1 LFVNLKNK
9 NKTKN
14 EIMTQP
20 LLGGLSAVVVGAAI
34 GTGVISDKGLSL
46 DKVKSINVD
55 PSEVL
60 KSAKSLNL
68 PDIKSLKAP
77 IIPSVSLPQT
87 SLFDTKN
94 IKFPDINLPNSPKIN
109 FPNLKLPDVS
119 LPSVPS
125 VPPLPDGM
133 KNLGDGVGNAI
144 GNALGNAGLKL
155 PFSSSE
161 TKKITSVGQG
171 PYRVPMPYID
181 QKIIQA
187 ERERNAQF
195 ETEKKTTAEKEIA
208 TRMQIIRDEEAQKRT
223 KRAEEEAVRLRDE
236 VEEIRV
242 AALAKEKAAAQET
255 ARLKKEAEEA

>member
-1 LFVNLKNK
+1 
-9 NKTKN
+9 
-14 EIMTQP
+14 MMQP
-20 LLGGLSAVVVGAAI
+20 LLGGLSAIVVGAAI
-34 GTGVISDKGLSL
+34 GTGIISDKGLSL
-46 DKVKSINVD
+46 DKVKNINVD

-77 IIPSVSLPQT
+77 VIPPVSLPK
-87 SLFDTKN
+87 SPLFDTEN
-94 IKFPDINLPNSPKIN
+94 IKLPDINLPNSPKIN
-109 FPNLKLPDVS
+109 FPNVKLPDVS
-119 LPSVPS
+119 LP
-125 VPPLPDGM
+125 GGI
-133 KNLGDGVGNAI
+133 KNLGDGVSNAL

-187 ERERNAQF
+187 ERDRNAQF
-195 ETEKKTTAEKEIA
+195 EIEKKTTAEKEVA
-208 TRMQIIRDEEAQKRT
+208 TRMQKIRDEAETRKNAELDIQARQILQREEEAQKRT
-223 KRAEEEAVRLRDE
+223 KSAEEEAVRLRDE
-236 VEEIRV
+236 VEKIRV

-255 ARLKKEAEEA
+255 ARFKKEAEEA

>member
-1 LFVNLKNK
+1 M
-9 NKTKN
+9 
-14 EIMTQP
+14 IQP

-34 GTGVISDKGLSL
+34 GTGIISDKGLSL
-46 DKVKSINVD
+46 DKVKNINVF

-77 IIPSVSLPQT
+77 IIPSVSLPQS
-87 SLFDTKN
+87 SLFDTKMKD
-94 IKFPDINLPNSPKIN
+94 IKLPDINLPNSPK
-109 FPNLKLPDVS
+109 F
-119 LPSVPS
+119 SVPQ
-125 VPPLPDGM
+125 LPDGI
-133 KNLGDGVGNAI
+133 KNLGDGVSNAI

-155 PFSSSE
+155 PFPSSE

-187 ERERNAQF
+187 ERERNAQL
-195 ETEKKTTAEKEIA
+195 EIEKKTTAEKSVA
-208 TRMQIIRDEEAQKRT
+208 TRMQNIRDEEKTRKNAELDAQTRQILQREDEAQKRA
-223 KRAEEEAVRLRDE
+223 KSAEEEAVRLRDE
-236 VEEIRV
+236 VEKVRV

-255 ARLKKEAEEA
+255 AKLKKEAEEA